1 MTLLS
6 DRSGDA
12 ALEARLRAEYGLDR
26 PLWRQFGTYVA
37 GIASRRLRPL
47 VPLRQHA
54 GDRRDR
60 ARAPGEPAPGR
71 RGAAHR
77 RPPGRGPRDIRRA
90 PAGTRS
96 WDTAVVLLL
105 VAGTSIPNF
114 ALAAFL
120 VYLLSIRLGWLPV
133 AGWGTLSQAVLPVLL
148 LAIPP
153 TAYIARLVRTYML
166 EVLQQD
172 YIRTARAKGLRR
184 RLVVY
189 RHALRNMLVPL
200 LTTIGIILGG
210 PPVRHL
216 RHRDAVQHS
225 RARASGHPVDLR
237 PRLPGDDGHRP
248 PVHVLLRGPEPRG
261 GPPLRRHRS
270 ANSPGCRPGR
280 TRVTQPGTALAPP
293 EAARSGRGV
302 GLLAALPAEPQRAP
316 GRRAGR
322 PGAAGGGG
330 WPVARA
336 LPVRRHGPPGGVG
349 RALAGAPPGRGRAR
363 AATC

>member
-1 MTLLS
+1 VLLAAVVLTFIANQFVPGDPIMTLLS

-37 GIASRRLRPL
+37 GIVRGDFGLSFRYASTPVIDVIAPGLLVSPL
-47 VPLRQHA
+47 LAGGALLIAVPLGVA
-54 GDRRDR
+54 LGTFVALRRNS
-60 ARAPGEPAPGR
+60 P
-71 RGAAHR
+71 
-77 RPPGRGPRDIRRA
+77 
-90 PAGTRS
+90 

-153 TAYIARLVRTYML
+153 IAYVARLSRTYML

-189 RHALRNMLVPL
+189 RHALRNTLVPL
-200 LTTIGIILGG
+200 LTTIGINLG
-210 PPVRHL
+210 PPVRTFVIETL
-216 RHRDAVQHS
+216 FNIP
-225 RARASGHPVDLR
+225 ARAFAIQSIFARDYPVTMVVLLFTFFYAGLNLVVDLLYGVID
-237 PRLPGDDGHRP
+237 PRIRLAAD
-248 PVHVLLRGPEPRG
+248 RG
-261 GPPLRRHRS
+261 G
-270 ANSPGCRPGR
+270 
-280 TRVTQPGTALAPP
+280 
-293 EAARSGRGV
+293 
-302 GLLAALPAEPQRAP
+302 RA
-316 GRRAGR
+316 
-322 PGAAGGGG
+322 
-330 WPVARA
+330 
-336 LPVRRHGPPGGVG
+336 
-349 RALAGAPPGRGRAR
+349 
-363 AATC
+363 